1 VLLWQINIILLIS
14 VDSELFGDENG
25 AEPDRQTASS
35 SDLDNFLAMVK
46 DQWGDHHAQKTAAE
60 QVPGEE
66 TVAEQAPSE
75 ETVAEQA
82 QGEDSGRYLISCT
95 VDDDIHRF
103 RPLGRCGT
111 LRSTSG

>member
-35 SDLDNFLAMVK
+35 SDSDDFLAMVK
-46 DQWGDHHAQKTAAE
+46 DQWGDRHAQKTAAE
-60 QVPGEE
+60 QVPSKETAAEQASGEE
-66 TVAEQAPSE
+66 TAAEQAPSE
-75 ETVAEQA
+75 ETVAEPA

-103 RPLGRCGT
+103 RPLG
-111 LRSTSG
+111 